1 MGKPPSNSGEGK
13 ARKLIDKML
22 KEAGWE
28 LLPEGSSVPQSGNF
42 AIDEADMK
50 VVITTLDVVETR
62 ERLLAAENLIVGDK
76 YEFIKD
82 VYMQSRNDLVL
93 DGEVEDEFIMDFEL
107 ELFEEDLP
115 ENQ

>member
-1 MGKPPSNSGEGK
+1 
-13 ARKLIDKML
+13 
-22 KEAGWE
+22 
-28 LLPEGSSVPQSGNF
+28 
-42 AIDEADMK
+42 MK
-50 VVITTLDVVETR
+50 VVFTTLDVVETR

-93 DGEVEDEFIMDFEL
+93 DGEVEDEFLIDFES